1 MVGALFSDRYRGF
14 CKALQ
19 EAGIEVN
26 SKLQVAAETSEEEG
40 YKSTL
45 SLLQRRLP
53 FDAIFGASDL
63 IAIGAM
69 KALEEAGMHIP
80 KDVAVMGFDDIPMA
94 SYTYPSLSTVQQD
107 TLLAGELLVDN
118 LLLLVEGERPE
129 SMLLPAKLI
138 VRGSCGAK
146 PVKK

>member
-1 MVGALFSDRYRGF
+1 
-14 CKALQ
+14 LQ
-19 EAGIEVN
+19 EAGIAVN
-26 SKLQVAAETSEEEG
+26 PQLQVAAETSEEEG
-40 YKSTL
+40 YKATL

-80 KDVAVMGFDDIPMA
+80 QDVAVMGFDDIPMA
-94 SYTYPSLSTVQQD
+94 SYTYPPLSTVQQD
-107 TLLAGELLVDN
+107 TLLAGELLVEN